1 MKNLMMG
8 AVLCASLAACGDG
21 NPFTGAGT
29 STGGGDDTDVNAA
42 GIPAVLAQDLESFT
56 YNPDNQTLTIRGV
69 TAEDSPF
76 EASYVRKPA
85 LDRGGYQAYTQQ
97 DGSLD
102 RHSTAFVKDID
113 GTRAGIAAT
122 GGQFTFFFVGGAYG
136 NSSYS
141 APVDPG
147 SNLQG
152 GLVQYAG
159 NYVGVVNTAGS
170 GEDLLPVAPGT
181 ETSFL
186 PGQVAEITGRILV
199 TASFSD
205 SSVAGTITERVI
217 EDAEANGFAPLA
229 VPDIQLAPTDIALD
243 GTFLGEVKQVGEEK
257 GTYGGIFGGTG
268 ATEVAGVLTV
278 EDHDLGGVAD
288 IENGVFVLGACGTA
302 AQDPVCNQPVP

>member
-1 MKNLMMG
+1 MKNLMIG

-21 NPFTGAGT
+21 NPFTGGDT
-29 STGGGDDTDVNAA
+29 PTGGDDTDVNGA

-56 YNPDNQTLTIRGV
+56 YNPDSQTLTIRGV

-76 EASYVRKPA
+76 EASYVRKPG

-136 NSSYS
+136 NSIYS
-141 APVDPG
+141 APVAPG
-147 SNLQG
+147 SNLEG

-181 ETSFL
+181 EASFL
-186 PGQVAEITGRILV
+186 PAQIAEITGRILI

-205 SSVAGTITERVI
+205 SSVAGVITERVI
-217 EDAEANGFAPLA
+217 QDPASNLFAPVP
-229 VPDIQLAPTDIALD
+229 VPDIELSPTTIAAN
-243 GTFLGEVKQVGEEK
+243 GTFLGDVTQDLDEK

-268 ATEVAGVLTV
+268 ATEVAGILTA
-278 EDHDLGGVAD
+278 EDHDLGDVAS

-302 AQDPVCNQPVP
+302 AQDPVCDQPVP